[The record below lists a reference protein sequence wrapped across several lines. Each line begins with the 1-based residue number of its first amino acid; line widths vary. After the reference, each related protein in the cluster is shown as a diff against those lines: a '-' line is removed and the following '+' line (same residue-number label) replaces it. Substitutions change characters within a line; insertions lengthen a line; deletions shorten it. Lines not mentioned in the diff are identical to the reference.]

1 MGVDL
6 FPASSRATTII
17 YFLHRDFTNRISS
30 ITVSIVS
37 IIALI
42 NAIVFAFSLAST
54 SALIVII
61 IVSNV
66 ILKSLKIAK
75 KTKSY

>member
-6 FPASSRATTII
+6 FPA
-17 YFLHRDFTNRISS
+17 RDFTNRISS
-30 ITVSIVS
+30 ITASIVS

-75 KTKSY
+75 KKNPTKSAK